1 MIDKCDMHKCNK
13 LRPSLPER
21 HLRIDRQT
29 QRQWWTDSDDEEE
42 AEEDT
47 VAERKRERE

>member
-29 QRQWWTDSDDEEE
+29 QRQWWTDSDDEE
-42 AEEDT
+42 AEENT
-47 VAERKRERE
+47 VAERKRERK